1 MWTVARACPQMFF
14 LHVRRLF
21 RWSDSDMTY
30 LSHIIVFAGDLIN
43 LRCVFKSSVSS
54 RSCHKP
60 YISVLFWAN
69 EAILLYQLSETKPK
83 QRKMLQ
89 AQVTRLARKKMNDS
103 ECGSQWFPY
112 AQAWQCWP
120 PESCRINMIETLF
133 YPREYNKCNAKTL
146 GWREV
151 QYV

>member
-1 MWTVARACPQMFF
+1 
-14 LHVRRLF
+14 
-21 RWSDSDMTY
+21 MTY

-89 AQVTRLARKKMNDS
+89 AQVKKLMIQNVAASGFHMHKHDS
-103 ECGSQWFPY
+103 AGHQSHVE
-112 AQAWQCWP
+112 
-120 PESCRINMIETLF
+120 
-133 YPREYNKCNAKTL
+133 
-146 GWREV
+146 
-151 QYV
+151 